1 MLVSILIPC
10 FNAERWIAQ
19 AIQSAL
25 AQSWPHKEVIVID
38 DGSTDG
44 SLEVIKSFEGRI
56 QWESGPNRG
65 SNPARNHLLAL
76 AEGTWVQYLDADDY
90 LLPGKI
96 VAQMRCLED
105 GAGADVIYGP
115 CLLEHS
121 GTGGEKR
128 ERLPIPEPRDPWVL
142 LARWFLP
149 QTGAALWKKAAIVDV
164 GGWREDQPACQEHEL
179 YLRLLMAGK
188 QFRYCHDAGAVY
200 RQWSENT
207 LWRADKGRTRRLRLE
222 IIDRLETYLGEHQQL
237 TAERH
242 WAINQSR
249 FETARIAWVVDRD
262 EARNIVNAIRHSDRS
277 FVPAGDAAR
286 RSYRLLYRWLG
297 FAAVETLAAWRRH
310 LFGASPR

>member
-19 AIQSAL
+19 AIHSAL
-25 AQSWPHKEVIVID
+25 AQSWPDTEVVVVD

-44 SLEVIKSFEGRI
+44 SVEAIKTFEGRI
-56 QWESGPNRG
+56 RWESGPNRG
-65 SNPARNHLLAL
+65 SNPARNRLLAL

-96 VAQMRCLED
+96 AAQMRCLD
-105 GAGADVIYGP
+105 AGAGADVIYGP
-115 CLLEHS
+115 CLLEHA
-121 GTGGEKR
+121 GAGGETR
-128 ERLPIPEPRDPWVL
+128 ERLLIPEPRDPWVL

-188 QFRYCHDAGAVY
+188 QFRYCDDAGAVY

-222 IIDRLETYLGEHQQL
+222 IVDRLETYLGEHHQL

-249 FETARIAWVVDRD
+249 FETARTAWVVDRD
-262 EARNIVNAIRHSDRS
+262 EALNIVTAIRHSDRS
-277 FVPAGDAAR
+277 FVPAGAAAR
-286 RSYRLLYRWLG
+286 RPYRLLYRWLG